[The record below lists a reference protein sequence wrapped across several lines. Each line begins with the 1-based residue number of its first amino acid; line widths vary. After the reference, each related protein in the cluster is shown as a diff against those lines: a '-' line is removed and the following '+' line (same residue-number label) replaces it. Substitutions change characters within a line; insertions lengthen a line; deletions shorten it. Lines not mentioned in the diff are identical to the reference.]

1 MTVFRI
7 LTLIWLIIN
16 PALAADPGALTGVEV
31 DTARGKL
38 SLRPADPAAVDALV
52 TRLPDFLRPYTQAA
66 GGALA
71 RAICLARDQAIDEAR
86 PIPPGVRKTLLPY
99 FPAALLDRVRWTV
112 NDLNRLSL
120 DGLMVLNRSVE
131 AMALEDVLVFADCAK
146 AQTRW
151 DVWAHELVHV
161 LQYAAMTTDRFAL
174 AYLITTGGD
183 IEKQAYDWQGYVGG
197 RLKSTRLA
205 VPPGACS

>member
-1 MTVFRI
+1 MVFHL
-7 LTLIWLIIN
+7 LTLLWLIN
-16 PALAADPGALTGVEV
+16 APSLAANPGALTGVEV
-31 DTARGKL
+31 DTARGRL
-38 SLRPADPAAVDALV
+38 ILRPADPAAVDALV

-71 RAICLARDQAIDEAR
+71 QAIRLARDRAVDGAR
-86 PIPPGVRKTLLPY
+86 PIPAGIRRTLLPD

-174 AYLITTGGD
+174 AYLATAGGD

-197 RLKSTRLA
+197 RLKGTRLA